1 MFSNKREASSSQ
13 NVVFTVVNV
22 RISTSKPSSD
32 EEVTDG
38 KLRPGF
44 PFYDSIVSLLILR
57 GHFQPIWFVSDC
69 PSLMVTLSLLSPLF
83 GPSLTKEVELKV
95 ILLRTSGI
103 FAIC

>member
-1 MFSNKREASSSQ
+1 MCGL
-13 NVVFTVVNV
+13 VN
-22 RISTSKPSSD
+22 TSKPSSD
-32 EEVTDG
+32 GVTDG

-44 PFYDSIVSLLILR
+44 PFYDSIVSLLILG

-69 PSLMVTLSLLSPLF
+69 PSLMVTCSLLSPLF

-103 FAIC
+103 FASAYLLMPLL